1 MSAGVPSRRGG
12 RMSKEGTL
20 QVYYDPSLGDGAGA
34 GVIQLAARNQAI
46 SLLSTDDLRDAAV
59 RLSQGEGDLLACSA
73 EWAIA
78 NPSNGLTVVG
88 TLPRKEPTLIMVSDD
103 KMEYLPKS
111 AIIVTELELCRRQ
124 LIRARSDLEILTP
137 SSIAELRGLECPNL
151 SDKVAIATWLE
162 DLRQRGEIDG
172 FVISRS
178 LFDAANIK
186 SRRHTLGLQRGESGR
201 QRFLPPPWQGFTL
214 LMARPGFPLDII
226 IEDLDESAFLAFNL
240 ESKILFG
247 IDENIRTYIGLYAG
261 QRQIGT
267 VLRKLD
273 SEDDLHLLTELTDAD
288 GKPRSSKPRVEL
300 MLEVL
305 NRDGLVT
312 ISVERIAPHDE
323 AVEAAIRLLQT
334 FTDLM
339 EIATMEHL
347 ASPRQGNPRP
357 PMMNLDD

>member
-1 MSAGVPSRRGG
+1 MSD
-12 RMSKEGTL
+12 EGTL

-34 GVIQLAARNQAI
+34 GMNRLAAKNQAI
-46 SLLSTDDLRDAAV
+46 SLLSTDDLKAAAV
-59 RLSQGEGDLLACSA
+59 KLSQGEGDLLACSA
-73 EWAIA
+73 EWAIS
-78 NPSNGLTVVG
+78 NPSTGLTVVG

-103 KMEYLPKS
+103 KMEYLAKS
-111 AIIVTELELCRRQ
+111 AIIITELELCRRQ
-124 LIRARSDLEILTP
+124 LIRARSDLEILAP
-137 SSIAELRGLECPNL
+137 SSIAELRGLECPDL
-151 SDKVAIATWLE
+151 SDKVALATWLE

-226 IEDLDESAFLAFNL
+226 IKDLDESAYLAFSL
-240 ESKILFG
+240 ESILFSG
-247 IDENIRTYIGLYAG
+247 IDENIRTYIGLYVG

-267 VLRKLD
+267 VLREFD
-273 SEDDLHLLTELTDAD
+273 SEEDIHSLSELTDGD

-305 NRDGLVT
+305 NHDGSVT
-312 ISVERIAPHDE
+312 ISVERIAPHDV
-323 AVEAAIRLLQT
+323 AGEAAIRILQT
-334 FTDLM
+334 FTDLV
-339 EIATMEHL
+339 EIATMDHP
-347 ASPRQGNPRP
+347 ASPRHGDARP